1 MLTKDKQRYREIT
14 YQSALLLF
22 ILSLAGI
29 LTLTT
34 VPEIIAPSTFSYFL
48 FGFLVSALVWI
59 TIWYFFKKDIKKAIP
74 LSYIFFSTLLFL
86 KPLSIFYSPYL
97 FLILMFISI
106 SFLYLTYRT
115 QQEQNRL
122 SQKKQSV

>member
-1 MLTKDKQRYREIT
+1 MLTKDEQRYREIT
-14 YQSALLLF
+14 YHSALLLF
-22 ILSLAGI
+22 ILSLVGI
-29 LTLTT
+29 LILVIT
-34 VPEIIAPSTFSYFL
+34 PETISPNSFPYFL
-48 FGFLVSALVWI
+48 IGFLVSALVWI
-59 TIWYFFKKDIKKAIP
+59 TVWYFFKKDIKKAIP

>member
-59 TIWYFFKKDIKKAIP
+59 TVWYFFKKDIKKAIP

>member
-29 LTLTT
+29 LTLIT